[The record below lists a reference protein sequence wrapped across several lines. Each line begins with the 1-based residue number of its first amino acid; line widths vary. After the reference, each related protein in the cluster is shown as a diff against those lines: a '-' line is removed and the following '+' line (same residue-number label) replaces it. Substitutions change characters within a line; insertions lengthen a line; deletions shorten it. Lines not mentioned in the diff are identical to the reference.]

1 MTNPLVIA
9 ELGLAGATLLP
20 FAYYY
25 SKIKLNKVTKPERP
39 DSKLSVNL
47 QILLPM
53 WNEESVIKSKLENLA
68 EEVRAVKASNDHQ
81 ISLLIVDSASTD
93 SSVEI
98 CNNWLE
104 DNSNIFDDFS
114 LIEMPK
120 RLGKTAAVVLAL
132 EKIHQSKSIPDLVF
146 MTDADAILESGC
158 LESLLSWF
166 SDDQYGAVGATPIRR
181 NALESEKV
189 HRDMF
194 SMLREYESNVGSTS
208 MLEGSGLL
216 WRSNLISPSELF
228 PDSNADDAQIA
239 SIVLSKGKRVIQ
251 DPDAKFTDF
260 APTNSSEQF
269 RQKKRR
275 GQGLIVNFLRS
286 RKAILSNKNKISR
299 TTTSNFKMN
308 YYFHVIAPL
317 TSLGFVITG
326 VARYVRLLYQGNSPL
341 STANGLE
348 LSVIGIELA
357 LLSSIIL
364 AKLNLRLPFFSQLSG
379 LASGMQA
386 LLSAWFRILSGKKS
400 NLWDQHIETRIER
413 D

>member
-25 SKIKLNKVTKPERP
+25 SKIKLSNVGSPERP
-39 DSKLSVNL
+39 GSTLSVNL

-68 EEVRAVKASNDHQ
+68 EEVRAVKASNNHK
-81 ISLLIVDSASTD
+81 ISLLIIDSASTD

-104 DNSNIFDDFS
+104 ENSNIFDDYS
-114 LIEMPK
+114 VIEMPK

-132 EKIHQSKSIPDLVF
+132 EKIYQSESIPDLVF
-146 MTDADAILESGC
+146 MTDADAILEPGC
-158 LESLLSWF
+158 LGSLLSWF
-166 SDDQYGAVGATPIRR
+166 SDEEYGAVGATPIRK

-208 MLEGSGLL
+208 MLEGSGLV

-239 SIVLSKGKRVIQ
+239 SIVLSKGMRVIQ
-251 DPDAKFTDF
+251 DPNAKFTDF

-286 RKAILSNKNKISR
+286 RRSILSNKDKISR
-299 TTTSNFKMN
+299 ATIRNFKMN
-308 YYFHVIAPL
+308 YYFHVIAPI
-317 TSLGFVITG
+317 TSLVFVITG
-326 VARYVRLLYQGNSPL
+326 IARYVQLLYQGNSPL

-364 AKLNLRLPFFSQLSG
+364 SKLNLRIPFFSQLSG

-386 LLSAWFRILSGKKS
+386 LMSAWFRILSGKKS

>member
-1 MTNPLVIA
+1 MTNPFVIA
-9 ELGLAGATLLP
+9 ELGLAGATILP

-25 SKIKLNKVTKPERP
+25 SKIKLSKVRRLERP
-39 DSKLSVNL
+39 DSKHSLNL

-53 WNEESVIKSKLENLA
+53 WNEEYVIKSKLENLA
-68 EEVRAVKASNDHQ
+68 EEVRALRASKNHQ

-98 CNNWLE
+98 CNNWLG

-120 RLGKTAAVVLAL
+120 RLGKTTAVVLAL
-132 EKIHQSKSIPDLVF
+132 ERIHQSKSIPGLVF

-166 SDDQYGAVGATPIRR
+166 SDEEYGAVGATPIRR

-194 SMLREYESNVGSTS
+194 SMLREYESNAGSTS
-208 MLEGSGLL
+208 MLEGSGLV
-216 WRSNLISPSELF
+216 WRSNLIFPSELF

-269 RQKKRR
+269 RQKRRR

-286 RKAILSNKNKISR
+286 RRPILSNRDNISR
-299 TTTSNFKMN
+299 TTISNFKMN
-308 YYFHVIAPL
+308 YYFHVIAPF
-317 TSLGFVITG
+317 TSLGFIIAG
-326 VARYVRLLYQGNSPL
+326 IARYVQLLYQGNSPL
-341 STANGLE
+341 SSVNGLE
-348 LSVIGIELA
+348 LPLIGIELA
-357 LLSSIIL
+357 LFSSIIL
-364 AKLNLRLPFFSQLSG
+364 SKFNLRVPFFSQLSS

-400 NLWDQHIETRIER
+400 NLWDQHIETRTER

>member
-25 SKIKLNKVTKPERP
+25 SKIKLSKVGKPGKL
-39 DSKLSVNL
+39 DSKLSLNL

-53 WNEESVIKSKLENLA
+53 WNEESVIKSKLGNLA
-68 EEVRAVKASNDHQ
+68 EEVRALKPSNNHQ
-81 ISLLIVDSASTD
+81 ISLLIIDSASTD

-98 CNNWLE
+98 CNKWLE
-104 DNSNIFDDFS
+104 ENSNIFDDYS
-114 LIEMPK
+114 VIEMPK

-132 EKIHQSKSIPDLVF
+132 EKIYQSESIPDLVF
-146 MTDADAILESGC
+146 MTDADAILEPRC
-158 LESLLSWF
+158 LGSLLSWF
-166 SDDQYGAVGATPIRR
+166 SDDEYGAVGATPIRR

-194 SMLREYESNVGSTS
+194 SMLREYESNAGSTS
-208 MLEGSGLL
+208 MLEGSGLV
-216 WRSNLISPSELF
+216 WKSNLISPSDLF

-251 DPDAKFTDF
+251 DSDAKFTDF

-286 RKAILSNKNKISR
+286 RRAILSNRGKISR
-299 TTTSNFKMN
+299 ATIRNFKLN
-308 YYFHVIAPL
+308 YYFHVIAPI
-317 TSLGFVITG
+317 TSFGFVITG
-326 VARYVRLLYQGNSPL
+326 IARYAQLLYQGNSPL
-341 STANGLE
+341 SAANGLE

-386 LLSAWFRILSGKKS
+386 LMCAWFRILSGKKS
-400 NLWDQHIETRIER
+400 NLWNQHVETRIER

>member
-81 ISLLIVDSASTD
+81 ISLLIIDSASTD

-286 RKAILSNKNKISR
+286 RRAILSNRDMISR
-299 TTTSNFKMN
+299 TTVSNFKMN
-308 YYFHVIAPL
+308 YYFHIIAPF

-326 VARYVRLLYQGNSPL
+326 VARYVRFLYQGNSPL

-348 LSVIGIELA
+348 LSLIGIELA

-364 AKLNLRLPFFSQLSG
+364 AKLNFRLPFFSQLSG

>member
-25 SKIKLNKVTKPERP
+25 SKIKLSKVAKPQRP
-39 DSKLSVNL
+39 DSKLTVHL

-68 EEVRAVKASNDHQ
+68 EEVGAASASNNLQ

-104 DNSNIFDDFS
+104 DNSNAFDDFS
-114 LIEMPK
+114 VMVMPK

-146 MTDADAILESGC
+146 MTDADAILEPRC
-158 LESLLSWF
+158 IESLLSWF
-166 SDDQYGAVGATPIRR
+166 SDENYGAVGATPIRR

-216 WRSNLISPSELF
+216 WRTNLLSPSELF

-239 SIVLSKGKRVIQ
+239 SIILSKGKLVIQ

-286 RKAILSNKNKISR
+286 RRAILSNRQKISR
-299 TTTSNFKMN
+299 TTIRNYKMN
-308 YYFHVIAPL
+308 YYFHVVAPI
-317 TSLGFVITG
+317 TSLGFVMVGI
-326 VARYVRLLYQGNSPL
+326 ARYLQLLHQGNSPL
-341 STANGLE
+341 SSVNGLE
-348 LSVIGIELA
+348 LPLIGIELA

-364 AKLNLRLPFFSQLSG
+364 AKLNLRIPFFSQLSS

-386 LLSAWFRILSGKKS
+386 LLSAWFGILFGKKS
-400 NLWDQHIETRIER
+400 NLWDQHIETRIKR

>member
-25 SKIKLNKVTKPERP
+25 SKIKLNKAGKPERP
-39 DSKLSVNL
+39 DSNLPVNL

-68 EEVRAVKASNDHQ
+68 KEVRAVRASNNHQ
-81 ISLLIVDSASTD
+81 ISLLVIDSASTD

-146 MTDADAILESGC
+146 MTDADAILEPGC
-158 LESLLSWF
+158 LGSLLSWF
-166 SDDQYGAVGATPIRR
+166 SDDEFGAVGATPIRR

-194 SMLREYESNVGSTS
+194 TMLREYESNAGSTS
-208 MLEGSGLL
+208 MLEGSGLV
-216 WRSNLISPSELF
+216 WRSHLISPSDLF

-251 DPDAKFTDF
+251 DPNAKFTDF

-286 RKAILSNKNKISR
+286 RRAILSNRDNITK
-299 TTTSNFKMN
+299 TTISNFKMN
-308 YYFHVIAPL
+308 YYFHVIAPI
-317 TSLGFVITG
+317 TSFGFVIIG
-326 VARYVRLLYQGNSPL
+326 IARYVQLLYQGNSPL

-400 NLWDQHIETRIER
+400 NLWDQHIATRIER

>member
-81 ISLLIVDSASTD
+81 ISLLIIDSASTD

-286 RKAILSNKNKISR
+286 RKAILSNKDKISR

-326 VARYVRLLYQGNSPL
+326 IARYVQLLYQGNSPL
-341 STANGLE
+341 SAVSGLE
-348 LSVIGIELA
+348 LPLIGIELA

-364 AKLNLRLPFFSQLSG
+364 AKLNFRLPFFSQLSG

>member
-25 SKIKLNKVTKPERP
+25 SKIKLSKAGKPERP
-39 DSKLSVNL
+39 DSNLPVNL

-68 EEVRAVKASNDHQ
+68 KEVRAVRESNNHQ
-81 ISLLIVDSASTD
+81 ISLLVIDSASTD

-158 LESLLSWF
+158 LGSLLSWF
-166 SDDQYGAVGATPIRR
+166 SDDEYGAVGATPIRK

-194 SMLREYESNVGSTS
+194 SMLREYESNAGSTS
-208 MLEGSGLL
+208 MLEGSGLV
-216 WRSNLISPSELF
+216 WRTNLVSPSDLF

-251 DPDAKFTDF
+251 DLDAKFTDF

-286 RKAILSNKNKISR
+286 RRAILFNRNMISR
-299 TTTSNFKMN
+299 ATLSNFKMN
-308 YYFHVIAPL
+308 YYFHVIAPF
-317 TSLGFVITG
+317 TSLGFVLTAI
-326 VARYVRLLYQGNSPL
+326 ARYVRLLYHGNSPL
-341 STANGLE
+341 SFGNGLE

-364 AKLNLRLPFFSQLSG
+364 GKLNFRLPLFSQLSG
-379 LASGMQA
+379 LATGMQA